1 MRRVVVA
8 VAVVLAAGT
17 PGDSETV
24 ATTTLADATTA
35 ATTTMAPASVD
46 PAAVFEAAS
55 PALAYIETGVGTGSG
70 ILVDGGLVLTAA
82 HVVWPERDV
91 RVVFPNGTERRRARV
106 VAADPISDIAV
117 VDVSAVAGLPAPARI
132 GDPSRLEPGSPVFLI
147 GYPGETDEVPQPT
160 ISQGIV
166 SRLREWA
173 PVDWS
178 FLQTDATTIGGQ
190 SGGAVVSAGGEVVG
204 LTNFLLGGEFGL
216 SAAID
221 DVQERVD
228 RLLAGEDVGGIGDR
242 LPPEG
247 GEVTEATVVLD
258 HFYDSVA
265 YVVDTSIFRDVVVSV
280 RSEAEVALTA
290 IAADA
295 FIEASSA
302 DGEAFQEISFQVTLD
317 APHFIEVRSLA
328 ISAQEVTVRSST
340 LMTPWIDEDDGQQ
353 LAPGDTVAGSIDY
366 PGESDWFTI
375 QLIKGQAV
383 TIEVDSVAFDPSL
396 TIDTADNFAEAKA
409 FDADRGGG
417 LFGWNPRVTFT
428 ADETGEF
435 LVVVEDIDLTGPG
448 AYFVTVED

>member
-1 MRRVVVA
+1 
-8 VAVVLAAGT
+8 
-17 PGDSETV
+17 
-24 ATTTLADATTA
+24 
-35 ATTTMAPASVD
+35 
-46 PAAVFEAAS
+46 
-55 PALAYIETGVGTGSG
+55 IETGVGTGSG
-70 ILVDGGLVLTAA
+70 ILVEGGMVLTAA

-91 RVVFPNGTERRRARV
+91 RVVFPNGAERRRARV

-117 VDVSAVAGLPAPARI
+117 IDVSAMAGLPSPAVI
-132 GDPSRLEPGSPVFLI
+132 GDPSALEPGSPVFLI
-147 GYPGETDEVPQPT
+147 GYPGETDAFPQPT

-166 SRLREWA
+166 SRLREWN

-178 FLQTDATTIGGQ
+178 FVQTDATTIGGQ
-190 SGGAVVSAGGEVVG
+190 SGGAVVSASGEVVG

-221 DVQERVD
+221 DVEERVR
-228 RLLAGEDVGGIGDR
+228 RLLSGEDVGGLGDR

-247 GEVTEATVVLD
+247 GEVTEDVAVLE
-258 HFYDSVA
+258 HFYASVA
-265 YVVDTSIFRDVVVSV
+265 YVIEPSVFVDVVTSV
-280 RSEAEVALTA
+280 RSTGEVALA
-290 IAADA
+290 VIAADS

-302 DGEAFQEISFQVTLD
+302 DGEPFQEVLFRVSLD
-317 APHFIEVRSLA
+317 APHFIEVRSLG
-328 ISAQEVTVRSST
+328 IEAQEVTVRSSVP
-340 LMTPWIDEDDGQQ
+340 MVRWVDEDDGQA
-353 LAPGDTVAGSIDY
+353 LTRGETVAGSIDY

-375 QLIKGQAV
+375 ELIKGQAV

-435 LVVVEDIDLTGPG
+435 LVVVEDLDLTGPG
-448 AYFVTVED
+448 AYFVTVEN